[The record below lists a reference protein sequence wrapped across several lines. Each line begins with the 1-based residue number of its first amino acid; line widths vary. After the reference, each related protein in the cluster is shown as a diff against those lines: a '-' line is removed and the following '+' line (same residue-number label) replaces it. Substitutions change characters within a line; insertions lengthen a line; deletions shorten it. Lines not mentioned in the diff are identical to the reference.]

1 MTTETNL
8 PAPQTDT
15 RLAESVEPG
24 SPAEPIGR
32 RQRISVAY
40 LPLALVVF
48 VILAI
53 TIAAWTF
60 LAASG

>member
-15 RLAESVEPG
+15 RLAERVESG
-24 SPAEPIGR
+24 APAEPIGR
-32 RQRISVAY
+32 QRPISVAF

-53 TIAAWTF
+53 VIAAWTF
-60 LAASG
+60 LAVAG